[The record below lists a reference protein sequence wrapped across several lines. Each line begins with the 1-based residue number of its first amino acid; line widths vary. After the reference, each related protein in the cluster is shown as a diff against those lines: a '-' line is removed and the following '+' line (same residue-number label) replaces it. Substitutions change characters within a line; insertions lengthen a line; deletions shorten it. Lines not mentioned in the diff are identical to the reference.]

1 MTQLRPMLANWDPT
15 DFSKSGNKIGKI
27 TKKKY
32 FLSKGNARF
41 EIGKINIFTKEKEK
55 NRQIATVNNLTLPFG
70 RKFEI
75 L

>member
-15 DFSKSGNKIGKI
+15 DFSKSGNKIGKKNLFLI
-27 TKKKY
+27 NKKKEM
-32 FLSKGNARF
+32 LDWKF
-41 EIGKINIFTKEKEK
+41 EIGKINILTKEK
-55 NRQIATVNNLTLPFG
+55 NRQIGTVHNLTLSFG